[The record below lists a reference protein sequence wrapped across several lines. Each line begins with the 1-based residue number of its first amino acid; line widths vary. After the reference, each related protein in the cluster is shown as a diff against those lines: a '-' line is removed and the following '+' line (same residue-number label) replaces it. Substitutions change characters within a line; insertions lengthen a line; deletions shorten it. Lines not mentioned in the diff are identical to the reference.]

1 MKKLVASVLVV
12 LITATSIFAQ
22 ETLREVVRDFQR
34 NNSEFT
40 LVIPSFLIKAGLAFG
55 EMEDEEREVLKQID
69 DMKIVICDHYFSNY
83 DFHILEDG
91 IKSGKFSELMTVKE
105 QDETVRMIMN
115 KKSERKSEMLML
127 VESDDE
133 TVMMLFNFKGEPDF
147 KKFMALV
154 D

>member
-1 MKKLVASVLVV
+1 MKKIVIILAII
-12 LITATSIFAQ
+12 LITIPNLSAQ
-22 ETLREVVRDFQR
+22 ETLRDVVRDFQK

-40 LVIPSFLIKAGLAFG
+40 LVIPTFLIKAGLAFG

-69 DMKIVICDHYFSNY
+69 DMKIVICDNHFSTY
-83 DFHILEDG
+83 DFQNLEDG

-105 QDETVRMIMN
+105 EGETVRMIMN

-127 VESDDE
+127 VESYDE
-133 TVMMLFNFKGEPDF
+133 TVLMLFNFRGEPDL
-147 KKFMALV
+147 KKFIALA